1 MQKDTIDKIRT
12 FNRFYTGIIGVIND
26 HILDS
31 PYSLSEVRVMF
42 EIHHNPN
49 ITARQIRDILQ
60 VDEGYLSRL
69 IAKLE
74 RQNIIRKTKS
84 SADKRITS
92 LTLAKNGEAI
102 FLKLNERSSENISD
116 VFGHLN
122 KKEQKELTEHFE
134 RIKTL
139 LTQKQVR

>member
-1 MQKDTIDKIRT
+1 MQKETIDKIRA
-12 FNRFYTGIIGVIND
+12 FNRFYTGIIGVIDD

-42 EIHHNPN
+42 EIYHNSN

-69 IAKLE
+69 IAKQE
-74 RQNIIRKTKS
+74 RQAIIQKKRS
-84 SADKRITS
+84 SIDKRITF
-92 LTLAKNGEAI
+92 LTLTKKGEKI
-102 FLKLNERSSENISD
+102 FLKLNEKSSKSISV
-116 VFGHLN
+116 VFSHLN

-134 RIKTL
+134 RIKIL
-139 LTQKQVR
+139 LTQKKIK